1 MKYFLIISCIYILNI
16 KVQAKEIENKIYGR
30 LNGKIITY
38 NSMGKRLPLVGRKIR
53 ITYNDGRET
62 VKSNNLIDESGDFHL
77 KISEKK
83 KMILGKKIKLNI
95 DSKDYFILSPFDG
108 EMFPPESLKSYEL
121 NIVVISNDSKVQT
134 GSFYACFK
142 NKDISRV
149 NKKQGYTIQ
158 VIATQNWNKAVSVET
173 FFKNYNSFKEC
184 PKEENLCRV
193 YVSFY
198 KNRKDAIKLKDKI
211 KKDFKLK
218 HQYQDIFVK
227 SILH

>member
-1 MKYFLIISCIYILNI
+1 VKYFLIISCIYILNI

-77 KISEKK
+77 TISEKK
-83 KMILGKKIKLNI
+83 KMRLGKKIKISI

-108 EMFPPESLKSYEL
+108 EIFPPESLKSYQL

-134 GSFYACFK
+134 GSFYAYFK
-142 NKDISRV
+142 NRDISRI

-158 VIATQNWNKAVSVET
+158 VSATQNWTKAVNVEA

-184 PKEENLCRV
+184 TKEENLCRV